1 MVTGLEVKLDNQITQ
16 TGMKSRPL
24 AEVKD
29 ISSQFVFVDHADQ
42 RTDYKEA
49 SQSHKLPDQPWLCSD
64 PSRRPG
70 IQLHIDKYLLDFFS
84 ISDQC
89 ADADEKYFT
98 FAGANYLSFE
108 DFCNFATFWSVRF
121 L

>member
-49 SQSHKLPDQPWLCSD
+49 SQSHQLPDQP
-64 PSRRPG
+64 
-70 IQLHIDKYLLDFFS
+70 
-84 ISDQC
+84 
-89 ADADEKYFT
+89 
-98 FAGANYLSFE
+98 
-108 DFCNFATFWSVRF
+108 
-121 L
+121 